1 MGLQVKFTILLFCVI
16 LRWFIQ
22 LATASVLVFL
32 VLTEIVIVGG
42 VEVEVQVEV
51 VILPTVRLSLCTF
64 SLLMGIYVA

>member
-22 LATASVLVFL
+22 LATALVLMFL
-32 VLTEIVIVGG
+32 VLTEIVIAGW
-42 VEVEVQVEV
+42 VEVEVEVGV

>member
-22 LATASVLVFL
+22 LAKALVLAFL

-42 VEVEVQVEV
+42 VEVQVQVEV
-51 VILPTVRLSLCTF
+51 VISPTVRLSLCTF